1 MLSLRIFPG
10 LIDML
15 ECKQKKDLK
24 YSYNLYC
31 FLTCIFCT
39 TCLNLPFTFY
49 SFLLLTK
56 VRTLE
61 MFLINFSASHCTS
74 AINRILFY
82 LIRLNQMPF

>member
-1 MLSLRIFPG
+1 MLSLRIFSG
-10 LIDML
+10 LIDMF
-15 ECKQKKDLK
+15 ECKHKKDLK

-39 TCLNLPFTFY
+39 TCLNLPFALH

-56 VRTLE
+56 VRTLG
-61 MFLINFSASHCTS
+61 MFLLNFSASYCTS

-82 LIRLNQMPF
+82 LIMLNRMPF